1 MSVDSY
7 LKKNQFLVFIVFFV
21 TIYLVNG
28 CTNFVIFE
36 YLKIKFINLENLT
49 NLSINTQFVNESSQG
64 KICVFTVS
72 ETIYNQN
79 GIPELFKIFLPRQ
92 ARVLVQQILILIV
105 VATVL
110 LKGVNYKQTLKA
122 IDFKFFTIL
131 FIGLFASFTIT
142 SIYVDFE
149 TFFYNVIFVTFS
161 IFKAFV
167 AFIYSKHRKSYIK
180 LFILCLFPFF
190 STGFGISWM
199 FDFMIYFLLFNFLLE
214 KKISF
219 KNKNFLILIFVL
231 SFSLLSPLLS
241 TPSIETQIIE
251 NPNEYK
257 NIVGNLDFETTKN
270 TYLEQK
276 DIVFLNENIYQINNE
291 ELKKE
296 VVNLSRNLKDVNYPN
311 RWGIMV
317 SFLPDF
323 KYHIPSFIWYLNFCV
338 LFMFLVNQIKNI
350 EFNDFKD
357 EIQTGSNILIF
368 YPILA
373 IFTGINYFFNSI
385 SEFLFFLT
393 RNSEMIDFGEIQ
405 TWRGINTHYEIF
417 SNLQLFCFCFFAINF
432 YLNRSSKNF
441 IYIILSCSTALLS
454 QSRFTALILF
464 ILIFLLVVTFFK
476 RYKIELISL
485 VISVVILFQF
495 IPIFERDEPFFVE
508 ESNLTNIGSLQ
519 TDLYGFEV
527 ISDRLNRTLPWT
539 MFASGYKP
547 NFTELIFGHGSGAY
561 LNIIKFTERKVA
573 SGPHSMLLQVLNKF
587 GLIGLLIFSIYIFR
601 YFLFLL
607 VDMSFKNASITF
619 IIFSLLLSLEL
630 KTDSIMLADGVII
643 FLFNIALGI
652 IYRKLYIDGHLKNN

>member
-149 TFFYNVIFVTFS
+149 TFFYNLIFVTFS

-167 AFIYSKHRKSYIK
+167 AFIYSKQRKSYIK

-214 KKISF
+214 KKLSF

-276 DIVFLNENIYQINNE
+276 DIVFLNEYI
-291 ELKKE
+291 
-296 VVNLSRNLKDVNYPN
+296 
-311 RWGIMV
+311 
-317 SFLPDF
+317 
-323 KYHIPSFIWYLNFCV
+323 
-338 LFMFLVNQIKNI
+338 
-350 EFNDFKD
+350 
-357 EIQTGSNILIF
+357 SN
-368 YPILA
+368 
-373 IFTGINYFFNSI
+373 
-385 SEFLFFLT
+385 
-393 RNSEMIDFGEIQ
+393 
-405 TWRGINTHYEIF
+405 
-417 SNLQLFCFCFFAINF
+417 
-432 YLNRSSKNF
+432 
-441 IYIILSCSTALLS
+441 
-454 QSRFTALILF
+454 
-464 ILIFLLVVTFFK
+464 
-476 RYKIELISL
+476 
-485 VISVVILFQF
+485 
-495 IPIFERDEPFFVE
+495 
-508 ESNLTNIGSLQ
+508 
-519 TDLYGFEV
+519 
-527 ISDRLNRTLPWT
+527 
-539 MFASGYKP
+539 
-547 NFTELIFGHGSGAY
+547 
-561 LNIIKFTERKVA
+561 
-573 SGPHSMLLQVLNKF
+573 
-587 GLIGLLIFSIYIFR
+587 
-601 YFLFLL
+601 
-607 VDMSFKNASITF
+607 
-619 IIFSLLLSLEL
+619 
-630 KTDSIMLADGVII
+630 
-643 FLFNIALGI
+643 
-652 IYRKLYIDGHLKNN
+652 